1 MPAASPR
8 TATVGCRRSP
18 RTRGGWPLA
27 EAGRKHVHA
36 RIDGAE
42 LPVRQE
48 TWRYGSPYTLVLTK
62 TEELFRREDAEREH
76 ALTDLAWLR
85 SRAADTERRAR
96 SG

>member
-1 MPAASPR
+1 MCGTLR
-8 TATVGCRRSP
+8 DFLTDRERQVFE
-18 RTRGGWPLA
+18 WPLA

-62 TEELFRREDAEREH
+62 TEELFRHEDAEREQ
-76 ALTDLAWLR
+76 ALADLAWLR
-85 SRAADTERRAR
+85 SRFGMA
-96 SG
+96 